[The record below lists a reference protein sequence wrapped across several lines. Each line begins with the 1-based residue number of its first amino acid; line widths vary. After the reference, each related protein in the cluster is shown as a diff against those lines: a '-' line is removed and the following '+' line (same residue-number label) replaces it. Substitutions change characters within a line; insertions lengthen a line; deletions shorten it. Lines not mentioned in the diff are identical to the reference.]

1 MKIAGRPIG
10 RDHAPYLIAELSA
23 NHNGSLERALN
34 IVRAAKEAG
43 ADAVKLQTYRP
54 DTITLDSDRPEFMI
68 HGGLWDGKR
77 LYDLYQ
83 WAHMPWEWHAPLFA
97 LGKQLGITVFSSPF
111 DFTAIDLLAELDA
124 PAYKIASFEA
134 IDLPLIR
141 YAAETG
147 KPLIISTGM
156 ANEREIAAALETAHK
171 HGCGEVALLHCVSG
185 YPAPAAEYHLAT
197 IADMRQRFG
206 VEVGLSDHTLGS
218 ATAIA
223 ATAVGA
229 TLIEKHFTL
238 RRADGGPDSAFSME
252 PEELAQLAQDT
263 RTAWSAIG
271 APRYSL
277 SASEQQNIQFR
288 RSLYLVKAVAAG
300 ERLTSDHVRSVR
312 PGLGLP
318 PADFDRVVNAVAR
331 RALAANTPLS
341 WDDLQANPAE

>member
-1 MKIAGRPIG
+1 MKINGRSIG
-10 RDHAPYLIAELSA
+10 LDQPPYVIAELSA
-23 NHNGSLERALN
+23 NHNGSLERALA
-34 IVRAAKEAG
+34 IVHAAKQAG

-97 LGKQLGITVFSSPF
+97 LGKQLGITIFSSPF

-141 YAAETG
+141 YAAQTG

-156 ANEREIAAALETAHK
+156 ANEREIGAALETAHK
-171 HGCGEVALLHCVSG
+171 YGCGEVALLHCVSG
-185 YPAPAAEYHLAT
+185 YPAPAEEYHLAT
-197 IADMRQRFG
+197 IPDMRQRFG
-206 VEVGLSDHTLGS
+206 VEIGLSDHTLGS
-218 ATAIA
+218 ATAVA
-223 ATAVGA
+223 ATALGA
-229 TLIEKHFTL
+229 TLLEKHFTL
-238 RRADGGPDSAFSME
+238 SRADGGPDSAFSME
-252 PEELAQLAQDT
+252 PAELSQLVVDT

-277 SASEQQNIQFR
+277 SASEQSNIQFR
-288 RSLYLVKAVAAG
+288 RSLYLVKDVAAG
-300 ERLTSDHVRSVR
+300 ERLTAAHVRSVR
-312 PGLGLP
+312 PGRGLP
-318 PADFDRVVNAVAR
+318 PADYDRVINAVAR
-331 RALAANTPLS
+331 RNLAANTPLC
-341 WDDLQANPAE
+341 WEDLERI

>member
-1 MKIAGRPIG
+1 MKIAGRTIG
-10 RDHAPYLIAELSA
+10 RDHDPYLIAELSA
-23 NHNGSLERALN
+23 NHNGSLERALA
-34 IVRAAKEAG
+34 IIHAAKQAG

-83 WAHMPWEWHAPLFA
+83 WAHMPWEWHAPLLA
-97 LGKQLGITVFSSPF
+97 LGKQLGITIFSSPF

-141 YAAETG
+141 YAAQTG

-156 ANEREIAAALETAHK
+156 ANEREIGVALETAHK
-171 HGCGEVALLHCVSG
+171 HGCGDVALLHCVSG
-185 YPAPAAEYHLAT
+185 YPAPAEEYHLAT
-197 IADMRQRFG
+197 IPDMRQRFG

-218 ATAIA
+218 ATAVA
-223 ATAVGA
+223 ATALGA
-229 TLIEKHFTL
+229 TLLEKHFTL
-238 RRADGGPDSAFSME
+238 SRADGGPDSAFSME
-252 PEELAQLAQDT
+252 PAELSQLVVDT
-263 RTAWSAIG
+263 RTSWSAIG

-277 SASEQQNIQFR
+277 SASEQSNIQFR
-288 RSLYLVKAVAAG
+288 RSLYLVKDVVAG
-300 ERLTSDHVRSVR
+300 ERLTADHVRSVR

-318 PADFDRVVNAVAR
+318 PADYDRVLNALVR
-331 RALAANTPLS
+331 RDLGANTPLC
-341 WDDLQANPAE
+341 WDDLQPLG

>member
-1 MKIAGRPIG
+1 MKINGRSIG
-10 RDHAPYLIAELSA
+10 LDQPPYVLAELSA
-23 NHNGSLERALN
+23 NHNGSLERALA
-34 IVRAAKEAG
+34 IIHAAKQAG

-97 LGKQLGITVFSSPF
+97 LGKQLGITIFSSPF
-111 DFTAIDLLAELDA
+111 DFTAIDLLADLDA

-141 YAAETG
+141 YAAQTG

-156 ANEREIAAALETAHK
+156 ANEREIGAALETAHK
-171 HGCGEVALLHCVSG
+171 YGCGEVALLHCVSG
-185 YPAPAAEYHLAT
+185 YPAPAEEYHLAT
-197 IADMRQRFG
+197 IPDMRQRFG

-218 ATAIA
+218 ATAVA
-223 ATAVGA
+223 ATALGA
-229 TLIEKHFTL
+229 TLLEKHFTL
-238 RRADGGPDSAFSME
+238 SRADGGPDSAFSME
-252 PEELAQLAQDT
+252 PAELSQLVVDT

-277 SASEQQNIQFR
+277 SASEQSNIQFR
-288 RSLYLVKAVAAG
+288 RSLYLVKDVAAG
-300 ERLTSDHVRSVR
+300 ERLTAAHVRSVR

-318 PADFDRVVNAVAR
+318 PADYDRVINAVAR
-331 RALAANTPLS
+331 RNLAANTPLC
-341 WDDLQANPAE
+341 WEDLERI

>member
-1 MKIAGRPIG
+1 MKIAGRQI
-10 RDHAPYLIAELSA
+10 DHTEAPYLIAELSA
-23 NHNGSLERALN
+23 NHNGSLERAMQ
-34 IVRAAKEAG
+34 IMRAAKAAG
-43 ADAVKLQTYRP
+43 ADAVKLQTYRA
-54 DTITLDSDRPEFMI
+54 DTITLDSHRPEFMI

-97 LGKQLGITVFSSPF
+97 LGKQLDITVFSSPF
-111 DFTAIDLLAELDA
+111 DFSAIDLLAELDA

-156 ANEREIAAALETAHK
+156 ANEREIAAALETAHRY
-171 HGCGEVALLHCVSG
+171 GNGEVALLHCVSG
-185 YPAPAAEYHLAT
+185 YPAPAGEYHLAT
-197 IADMRQRFG
+197 IPDMRRRFG

-223 ATAVGA
+223 ATALGA
-229 TLIEKHFTL
+229 SLIEKHFTL

-252 PEELAQLAQDT
+252 PAELAQLRQDAD
-263 RTAWSAIG
+263 TAWSARG
-271 APRYSL
+271 EPRYSL
-277 SASEQQNIQFR
+277 SASEEHNIQFR
-288 RSLYLVKAVAAG
+288 RSLYLVKPVRAG
-300 ERLTSDHVRSVR
+300 EMLTAEHVRSVR

-318 PADFDRVVNAVAR
+318 PADYEQVLQSVAKR
-331 RALAANTPLS
+331 DLDAPQPLS
-341 WDDLQANPAE
+341 WDDLLSP

>member
-1 MKIAGRPIG
+1 MKINGRPIG
-10 RDHAPYLIAELSA
+10 LEHPPYVIAELSA
-23 NHNGSLERALN
+23 NHNGSLDRALA
-34 IVRAAKEAG
+34 ILHAAHQAG

-147 KPLIISTGM
+147 KPLVISTGM

-171 HGCGEVALLHCVSG
+171 YGCGDVALLHCVSG

-197 IADMRQRFG
+197 IPDMRQRFG

-218 ATAIA
+218 ATAVA
-223 ATAVGA
+223 ATALGA

-252 PEELAQLAQDT
+252 PAELQQLVLDS
-263 RTAWSAIG
+263 RTAWTAVGS
-271 APRYSL
+271 PRYSL
-277 SASEQQNIQFR
+277 SASEQSNIQFR
-288 RSLYLVKAVAAG
+288 RSLYLVRDLAAG
-300 ERLTSDHVRSVR
+300 ERLTPAHVRSVR

-318 PADFDRVVNAVAR
+318 PADYERVLEMYAR
-331 RALAANTPLS
+331 RDLAANTPLS
-341 WDDLQANPAE
+341 WDDLRAD